1 MIRFILRLYRIR
13 VEHLN
18 AHNISGIPLIVR
30 FLKIKDCREPFFI
43 NVRYK
48 IIKNCSLSVQNMKL
62 EGYFKET
69 EQLK

>member
-1 MIRFILRLYRIR
+1 M
-13 VEHLN
+13 
-18 AHNISGIPLIVR
+18 IVR

-62 EGYFKET
+62 EGYFKAEENKKQKKEPALT
-69 EQLK
+69 NADVEKYVKKHCQ